1 MPVAMAKRAL
11 NDDPHCGDECAYWQ
25 NGGRT
30 TLCMVDGLGHGERA
44 ETAARAA
51 VDYVAH
57 HLWEPLADVFAGC
70 DSAIRHTVGVVMGIA
85 VIDEGAGTLTYAGIG
100 NTRATVVA
108 DVAENATGLSS
119 YPGIVGGG
127 YRTLSPEV
135 APLMPDALV
144 LMYTDGIRERVDLS
158 RYDGGFRADL
168 QRLAEKIIED
178 WRRGTDDVAVLLYR
192 GK

>member
-1 MPVAMAKRAL
+1 MPVAMAKRAV

-57 HLWEPLADVFAGC
+57 HLWEPLAEVFAGC
-70 DSAIRHTVGVVMGIA
+70 DSAIRHTVGVVMGITI
-85 VIDEGAGTLTYAGIG
+85 IDEGAGMLTYAGIG
-100 NTRATVVA
+100 NTGATI
-108 DVAENATGLSS
+108 VAEKNARLSS
-119 YPGIVGGG
+119 NPGIVGGG
-127 YRTLSPEV
+127 YRTLSPV
-135 APLMPDALV
+135 ATPLMPDALV

-178 WRRGTDDVAVLLYR
+178 WCRGTDDAAVLLYR
-192 GK
+192 GN

>member
-1 MPVAMAKRAL
+1 MPVAMAKRSL

-44 ETAARAA
+44 ERAARAA
-51 VDYVAH
+51 VDYVAR

-85 VIDEGAGTLTYAGIG
+85 VIDEGAGTLNYASIG
-100 NTRATVVA
+100 NTSAIIN
-108 DVAENATGLSS
+108 AEKTAWLYS

-127 YRTLSPEV
+127 YRTLLPET

-144 LMYTDGIRERVDLS
+144 LMYTDGVRGRVDLS
-158 RYDGGFRADL
+158 RYDSGVRADL

-178 WRRGTDDVAVLLYR
+178 WCRGTDDRAVLLYR
-192 GK
+192 RR